1 MLEIERK
8 FLVLGSWPTPTTVQ
22 RIRQVYI
29 NAGGPVSVRLREADG
44 VYTMTLK
51 AGVRVGVRR
60 EYEID
65 VPATTGAAI
74 LQTMAD
80 GPPIEKKR
88 GIVHANGRQWEVDT
102 FAGLNA
108 GLVMAEVE
116 LDSETDILELPD
128 WLGPEVTADPRF
140 TNHAL
145 FRHPFGRWGVNMA
158 DLARE
163 LV

>member
-8 FLVLGSWPTPTTVQ
+8 FLVLGRWPQPDAVK

-44 VYTMTLK
+44 AYTMTLK

-65 VPATTGAAI
+65 VPAATGAAI

-80 GPPIEKKR
+80 GPPIEKER
-88 GIVHANGRQWEVDT
+88 QLVRCNGRLWEVDVFT
-102 FAGLNA
+102 GQNA
-108 GLVMAEVE
+108 GLVMAEIE
-116 LDSETDILELPD
+116 LDDIGAVLELPD
-128 WLGPEVTADPRF
+128 WVGPEVTADPRF

-145 FRHPFGRWGVNMA
+145 FRNPFSRWGVALA
-158 DLARE
+158 DIARE
-163 LV
+163 LG